1 MEAQRGKKE
10 FQRWRP
16 TGPRLKMKCVY
27 AHCNNGW
34 MSQLEEQVK
43 SVVEAL
49 LGPKSAF
56 IDSQQQ
62 ATLGVWSVKNAMVF
76 EALHKKNVY
85 D

>member
-1 MEAQRGKKE
+1 
-10 FQRWRP
+10 
-16 TGPRLKMKCVY
+16 
-27 AHCNNGW
+27 